1 MKALQTG
8 PIAVNSWIV
17 PLNERDVFIVDP
29 AGRSVTGDETAIQ
42 DYLKQKSLNPVAVVL
57 THGHFDHV
65 IGLPSI
71 KKSFPDI
78 KIAIHKADA
87 ECIGAN
93 SAKIQGLLLEGLAGS
108 SLLPYVSNLPE
119 ADCIF
124 EDGQTFDSFFSKDYC
139 IKMCGDE
146 LRGSQVFETFANGS
160 VIHTPGHTKGSCCFY
175 NAQEKI
181 LISGDTV
188 FFRSYGR
195 TDLYGGSQAEIIKSI
210 EKIKKI
216 TAEETLV
223 FPGHDYAGFN
233 LSWLDRLD
241 I

>member
-1 MKALQTG
+1 
-8 PIAVNSWIV
+8 
-17 PLNERDVFIVDP
+17 
-29 AGRSVTGDETAIQ
+29 
-42 DYLKQKSLNPVAVVL
+42 
-57 THGHFDHV
+57 
-65 IGLPSI
+65 
-71 KKSFPDI
+71 
-78 KIAIHKADA
+78 
-87 ECIGAN
+87 
-93 SAKIQGLLLEGLAGS
+93 
-108 SLLPYVSNLPE
+108 
-119 ADCIF
+119 
-124 EDGQTFDSFFSKDYC
+124 
-139 IKMCGDE
+139 MCGDE
-146 LRGSQVFETFANGS
+146 LRGSQVFETFANWA

-216 TAEETLV
+216 AAKETLV

>member
-1 MKALQTG
+1 
-8 PIAVNSWIV
+8 
-17 PLNERDVFIVDP
+17 
-29 AGRSVTGDETAIQ
+29 
-42 DYLKQKSLNPVAVVL
+42 
-57 THGHFDHV
+57 
-65 IGLPSI
+65 
-71 KKSFPDI
+71 
-78 KIAIHKADA
+78 
-87 ECIGAN
+87 
-93 SAKIQGLLLEGLAGS
+93 
-108 SLLPYVSNLPE
+108 
-119 ADCIF
+119 
-124 EDGQTFDSFFSKDYC
+124 
-139 IKMCGDE
+139 MCGDE
-146 LRGSQVFETFANGS
+146 LRGSQVFETFANWS